1 MVWIEMTVFL
11 LIFSFI
17 IDGVLLFALFI
28 MMKKVRKTE
37 ELELRQKQVASEI
50 EDLFTSYL
58 MEIKEENKRMESLFI
73 KNSGH
78 TDFEYSLMG
87 RKKEEGDSQPEE
99 EMTANRDP
107 SSSYTPPDLNEK
119 ESYQPSFHSQVFELK
134 EKGYSIEE
142 IARTL
147 DKGKTEIE
155 LLFKFHQKP
164 MKKT

>member
-1 MVWIEMTVFL
+1 MTVFL

-50 EDLFTSYL
+50 EDLFSSYL
-58 MEIKEENKRMESLFI
+58 MEIKEENKRMERLVM
-73 KNSGH
+73 KNSDHSGFHNVHVEDGH
-78 TDFEYSLMG
+78 
-87 RKKEEGDSQPEE
+87 EGENSHSAREVIAKSEASP
-99 EMTANRDP
+99 T
-107 SSSYTPPDLNEK
+107 YTPPELNEK

-142 IARTL
+142 IAKIM

-155 LLFKFHQKP
+155 LLIKFHQKP

>member
-1 MVWIEMTVFL
+1 MTVFL

-28 MMKKVRKTE
+28 MMKKVRRTE

-50 EDLFTSYL
+50 EDLFSSYL
-58 MEIKEENKRMESLFI
+58 MEIKEENKRMERLVM
-73 KNSGH
+73 KNSHHSGFHNVNVEDRNEAESSH
-78 TDFEYSLMG
+78 TE
-87 RKKEEGDSQPEE
+87 REVI
-99 EMTANRDP
+99 ANEASP
-107 SSSYTPPDLNEK
+107 TYTPPELNEK
-119 ESYQPSFHSQVFELK
+119 ESYQPSFYSQVFELK

-142 IARTL
+142 IAKKM

>member
-1 MVWIEMTVFL
+1 MTVFL

-58 MEIKEENKRMESLFI
+58 MEIKEENKRMESLV
-73 KNSGH
+73 
-78 TDFEYSLMG
+78 
-87 RKKEEGDSQPEE
+87 RKKSAPSDSQNTQNE
-99 EMTANRDP
+99 NRNDKVNSHSEKKVIADKEASP
-107 SSSYTPPDLNEK
+107 SYTLPELNEK

-134 EKGYSIEE
+134 EKGYSNEE
-142 IARTL
+142 IARKL

-164 MKKT
+164 TKKT